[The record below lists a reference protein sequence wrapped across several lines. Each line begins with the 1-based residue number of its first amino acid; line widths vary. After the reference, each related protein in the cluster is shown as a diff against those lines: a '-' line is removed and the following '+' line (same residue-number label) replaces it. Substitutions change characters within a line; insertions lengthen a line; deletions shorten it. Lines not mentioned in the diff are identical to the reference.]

1 MADGAR
7 LSLPTR
13 IARLPWWAQVLAIF
27 AASRVVTT
35 TILLVFAALQ
45 PANPWTDAS
54 PDYLSFAKIWDGHW
68 YYIIA
73 VVGYPTELPLD
84 AAGFVGENAWA
95 FLPAYPGVIRLL
107 MLLTGLPFELLAV
120 AVSVAFA
127 AGAALVFNRLMHR
140 VIPESALFATV
151 LFCVAP
157 LSPIL
162 QVAYAE
168 SMQLFLLFAALL
180 LLLER
185 RYLLTIPVIA
195 TLALTRPGALAFAM
209 LLGLHAIHRFVTRAR
224 DPFPMRERVR
234 LVVAGLASAV
244 FGFAWLGI
252 AALVTGSPSAYLD
265 TELAWRVVYVGRDHL
280 VPFQPWFQ
288 AADWWLRWNGVPGSA
303 AGWLGAILLLLLIAA
318 FAIFLLTPAARRLGV
333 DLRLWLVSYVAYLL
347 AVFFPQSSVFRLLMP
362 LAPGLG
368 ALALPRSR
376 VYRILLALVFIA
388 LQVGWTYI
396 GWWVDGADWTP
407 P

>member
-45 PANPWTDAS
+45 PANPWTAAS

-180 LLLER
+180 LPLER
-185 RYLLTIPVIA
+185 
-195 TLALTRPGALAFAM
+195 
-209 LLGLHAIHRFVTRAR
+209 
-224 DPFPMRERVR
+224 R

-376 VYRILLALVFIA
+376 VYRILLVLVFIA